1 MLNNIII
8 VQEYVS
14 LRLLS
19 DETAA
24 TSAARYLK
32 DHASTTLALVTDQSR
47 AEFGYGLQ
55 VSMSVSLDI
64 IVYE

>member
-1 MLNNIII
+1 MG
-8 VQEYVS
+8 

-24 TSAARYLK
+24 TSAARFLE
-32 DHASTTLALVTDQSR
+32 DHPATTLALVTDLSR

-55 VSMSVSLDI
+55 VSRFTMMIFLGIAVLLHEFI
-64 IVYE
+64 

>member
-1 MLNNIII
+1 M
-8 VQEYVS
+8 S